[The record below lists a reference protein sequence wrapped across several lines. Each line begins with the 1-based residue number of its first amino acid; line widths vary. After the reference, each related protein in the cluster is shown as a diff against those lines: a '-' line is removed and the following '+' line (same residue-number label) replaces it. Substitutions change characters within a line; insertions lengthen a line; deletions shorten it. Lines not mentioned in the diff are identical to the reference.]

1 MKSAGKKFNNDKGFG
16 TIELVILIAIL
27 VGLALIFKT
36 FVLEYTLDLID
47 NIKTVEINIQD
58 LGE

>member
-1 MKSAGKKFNNDKGFG
+1 VGSKLKESTSNQGFG

-36 FVLEYTLDLID
+36 FVVEYTLGLID
-47 NIKTVEINIQD
+47 DIKTVEINIQD
-58 LGE
+58 LDK

>member
-1 MKSAGKKFNNDKGFG
+1 MGSNLKESRSNQGFG

-36 FVLEYTLDLID
+36 FVLEYTLGLID
-47 NIKTVEINIQD
+47 DIKTVEINIQD
-58 LGE
+58 LDK

>member
-1 MKSAGKKFNNDKGFG
+1 VGSNLKESRSNQGFG

-36 FVLEYTLDLID
+36 FVLEYTLGLID
-47 NIKTVEINIQD
+47 DIKTVEINIQD
-58 LGE
+58 LDK